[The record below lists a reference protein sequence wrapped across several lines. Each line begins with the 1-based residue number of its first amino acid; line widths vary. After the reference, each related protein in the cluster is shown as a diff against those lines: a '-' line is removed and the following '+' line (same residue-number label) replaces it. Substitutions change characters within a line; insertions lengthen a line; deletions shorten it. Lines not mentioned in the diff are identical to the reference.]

1 MRLRRLGLVAALC
14 ATTALSSVAAA
25 TSSQALTAPGSAS
38 LAAAPFLVGTGNYP
52 VVVATPTGG
61 VLVYHYA
68 TPGFTLGP
76 NRVAVCTL
84 AAGVRHCT
92 HATTLL
98 YPFGSG
104 VVADNPAAVF
114 VSGSTVTIATA
125 GDSVTGDPGNS
136 NRVVMWTST
145 DGGVTFGAP
154 TNLGLTSTNYGGATF
169 NLDGSTLYTWTSG
182 CACGTA
188 VNALP
193 TDGSAAALT
202 TYLNIITAADQL
214 GTVRGEI
221 RVLPDGGLLLTAGNF
236 TPSVDAFWLHAGGN
250 PIDPAQWTKVAT
262 VANAEYVTLGGTGL
276 VGGPGSG
283 PAHVFLLTVSH
294 TTGAIGV
301 QRWTGAGFVAAG
313 SIKRGRYDVS
323 GAADATGRLHVFY
336 EPVSGLDQAVTSVG
350 NGAYGAPSTVVSA
363 KGAAFVSQSSA
374 SVVGSGGG
382 WFAFSDQ
389 GASNALKVVPLLQ
402 AHVFAGP
409 TVVRTKKTHAA
420 VVSGRVTTGRAGLT
434 VTLNAVTR
442 GRVGAV
448 VARVKL
454 GAGLRYSFTLK
465 AKVHGAFAVVAPA
478 SGYYTS
484 TASKVVRL

>member
-14 ATTALSSVAAA
+14 AATALSSVAAA
-25 TSSQALTAPGSAS
+25 TSSQALNAPGSSS
-38 LAAAPFLVGTGNYP
+38 LAAAPFAVGTGNYP

-61 VLVYHYA
+61 ILVYHYA

-76 NRVAVCTL
+76 NSIAVCTL

-92 HATTLL
+92 HSTTLT

-114 VSGSTVTIATA
+114 VSGSTVKVATA

-136 NRVVMWTST
+136 NRVVVWTST

-193 TDGSAAALT
+193 TDGSAAAST

-221 RVLPDGGLLLTAGNF
+221 QVLPDGGLLLTAGNF
-236 TPSVDAFWLHAGGN
+236 TPTIDAFWLHAGGN
-250 PIDPAQWTKVAT
+250 PVDPAQWSKVVT
-262 VANAEYVTLGGTGL
+262 VPNADYVALGGTGL
-276 VGGPGSG
+276 VSGPGSG

-323 GAADATGRLHVFY
+323 GAADAKGRLHVFY
-336 EPVSGLDQAVTSVG
+336 EPVAGFDQAVTSVG
-350 NGAYGAPSTVVSA
+350 IGSYGVPSTVVTA
-363 KGAAFVSQSSA
+363 KAAAFVSQSSA

-389 GASNALKVVPLLQ
+389 GASSALKVVPLLQ
-402 AHVFAGP
+402 AHVFSGP
-409 TVVRTKKTHAA
+409 KVVRNKKTHAA

-454 GAGLRYSFTLK
+454 GAGLTFSFPVKATL
-465 AKVHGAFAVVAPA
+465 HGAFAVVAPA
-478 SGYYTS
+478 SGFSTI
-484 TASKVVRL
+484 TASKVVGL